1 MARSEITV
9 HVKGAPVAKQAFSPG
24 LDAGVTK
31 YLDEHHIVA
40 NDVSSYAIERPADG
54 GVILTLRCFV
64 HESFFADLKPQATEP
79 PADPTQREEVQ

>member
-1 MARSEITV
+1 M
-9 HVKGAPVAKQAFSPG
+9 AKQAFSPG

-40 NDVSSYAIERPADG
+40 GDVQSYTIERPREG

-64 HESFFADLKPQATEP
+64 HEEFFADLKPPSTVP
-79 PADPTQREEVQ
+79 PAETTQREEVQ